1 MQTTRTKR
9 VRDLRRG
16 DYLLD
21 ERGGVHAVLAV
32 WAVNRSW
39 SVKTT
44 PMHRDTVPTVL
55 YGVPGNTRVTLPPAS
70 QCCGYAF

>member
-1 MQTTRTKR
+1 MQMTRTKR

-32 WAVNRSW
+32 WRVGKTW
-39 SVKTT
+39 SIKST
-44 PMHRDTVPTVL
+44 PMSRDCVPLVN
-55 YGVPGNTRVTLPPAS
+55 YGLSGLTRMALPAPS
-70 QCCGYAF
+70 LCHGYAF

>member
-1 MQTTRTKR
+1 MTSKR

-21 ERGGVHAVLAV
+21 ETGGVHAVLAV
-32 WAVNRSW
+32 WAVGKSW

-44 PMHRDTVPTVL
+44 PMHRGSVPTVL
-55 YGVPGNTRVTLPPAS
+55 FGVPGNMRLALPPPRLRH
-70 QCCGYAF
+70 GYVF